1 MNIQEIIIGIV
12 ILLCMTWI
20 TRRTILCFKR
30 IRFRESPCLGC
41 PCGCKTK
48 EINQQYEKNS
58 LFAKKNSKTLADSK
72 NSRTF
77 ALAIGKQTIASEK

>member
-1 MNIQEIIIGIV
+1 V
-12 ILLCMTWI
+12 
-20 TRRTILCFKR
+20 K
-30 IRFRESPCLGC
+30 
-41 PCGCKTK
+41 
-48 EINQQYEKNS
+48 KNS